1 MQILL
6 NVIFYAFLAWLFYD
20 ATVVEHDPW
29 FAFVVGFV
37 IVVAI
42 IVQLMPACTPARCL
56 PASSRTTRSATE
68 PDGDWT

>member
-6 NVIFYAFLAWLFYD
+6 NIIFYAFLAWLFYD
-20 ATVVEHDPW
+20 STVVEHDPW

-42 IVQLMPACTPARCL
+42 IVQLMPSLHCSKVSPGEFPYDTI
-56 PASSRTTRSATE
+56 
-68 PDGDWT
+68 GD

>member
-20 ATVVEHDPW
+20 ATVIEHDPW

-37 IVVAI
+37 ILIAI
-42 IVQLMPACTPARCL
+42 IVQLMPSLHTSKVSPGEF
-56 PASSRTTRSATE
+56 PYDTI
-68 PDGDWT
+68 GD

>member
-6 NVIFYAFLAWLFYD
+6 NVVFYAFLAWLFYD

-29 FAFVVGFV
+29 FAFVIGFV

-42 IVQLMPACTPARCL
+42 VVQLMPSLHTSKVSPGEF
-56 PASSRTTRSATE
+56 PYDTI
-68 PDGDWT
+68 GD

>member
-6 NVIFYAFLAWLFYD
+6 NVVFYAFLAWLFYD

-29 FAFVVGFV
+29 FAFVIGFV

-42 IVQLMPACTPARCL
+42 VVQLMPSLHTDKVSPGEF
-56 PASSRTTRSATE
+56 PYDTI
-68 PDGDWT
+68 GD